1 MNVVFMG
8 TPQFAVVSLKK
19 LLAENINIVSVVT
32 TPDKQKGRGLKIQ
45 SSPVKL
51 EAIDHNIPVL
61 QPEKL
66 KDPEFYNQVKQLN
79 PDLIIV
85 VAFKILPESIFTIP
99 PLGTIN
105 LHGSLLP
112 KYRGAA
118 PINWAIING
127 ETETGVTT
135 IFINKQVDTGNII
148 SNAKIG
154 ISENMTAGELH
165 DEMAKVGA
173 DLLFDAC
180 LAISEHKVKTKIQ
193 EENKVILAPKIFKE
207 DCLINFNQHAKNV
220 HNFIRG
226 LSPYPSAYSVMNDKV
241 VKLFESRIFE
251 NRNDRSELP
260 GTIID
265 IIDNKL
271 IVQCKQSS
279 ISLNEIQ
286 IEGKRKMK
294 TEDFL
299 KGSRFQKGDQFKYK

>member
-1 MNVVFMG
+1 MG
-8 TPQFAVVSLKK
+8 TPQFAVISLKK
-19 LLAENINIVSVVT
+19 LFAEKINIITVVT
-32 TPDKQKGRGLKIQ
+32 VPDKQKGRGLKIQ
-45 SSPVKL
+45 SSLVKL
-51 EAIDHNIPVL
+51 EAIEHNIPVL
-61 QPEKL
+61 QPEIL
-66 KDPEFYNQVKQLN
+66 KDPEFEKQLKQLK

-85 VAFKILPESIFTIP
+85 VAFRILPESIFTIP

-127 ETETGVTT
+127 ETETGATT

-148 SNAKIG
+148 NTAKIE

-165 DEMAKVGA
+165 DEMAVVGA
-173 DLLFDAC
+173 DLLFEAC
-180 LAISEHKVKTKIQ
+180 LAISE
-193 EENKVILAPKIFKE
+193 NKVTTKMQDESQASLAPKIFKE
-207 DCLINFNQHAKNV
+207 NGKINFNQHAKDV

-226 LSPYPSAYSVMNDKV
+226 LSPYPSAFTFINDKV
-241 VKLFESRIFE
+241 VKLFESRIIE
-251 NRNDRSELP
+251 IRNKRTELP

-265 IIDNKL
+265 IKDNKL
-271 IVQCKQSS
+271 IIQCAQSS

-294 TEDFL
+294 IEEYL
-299 KGSRFQKGDQFKYK
+299 RGSRLEIGDQFE